1 MEFKITKE
9 QIIIALSFFGLGSGA
24 GALLQ
29 KKYDDYNTPEEK
41 IIRMKEEEERLRMRK
56 LDSEEAAEKARK
68 ANAEAEGAR
77 ALVKEE
83 RHKLQQTKLAYQ
95 NEITPAIEA
104 KIRKE
109 LQEYISQAD
118 GVYAKAK
125 EERSKT
131 EQLRKEIEH
140 EKELANLKLE
150 LAKTL
155 KENLTTTE
163 REVKVIYK
171 NSNDDEEKDEE

>member
-9 QIIIALSFFGLGSGA
+9 QVIIALSFFGLGSGA

-56 LDSEEAAEKARK
+56 LDSEEAAAKAQK
-68 ANAEAEGAR
+68 ANAEAEGTR
-77 ALVKEE
+77 ALVREE
-83 RHKLQQTKLAYQ
+83 RYKIQQTKLAYQ

-109 LQEYISQAD
+109 LQEYISKAD

-171 NSNDDEEKDEE
+171 NSNNEEKDEE